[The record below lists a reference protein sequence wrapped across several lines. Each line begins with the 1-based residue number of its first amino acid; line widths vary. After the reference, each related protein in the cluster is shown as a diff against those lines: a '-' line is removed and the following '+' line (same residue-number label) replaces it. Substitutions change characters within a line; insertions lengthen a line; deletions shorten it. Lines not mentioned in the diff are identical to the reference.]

1 LLEIKRKDSTCIL
14 HKKEIIMALDATA
27 FMTKIEQRVGFTE
40 ADKTML
46 KSQAKWSQEIA
57 SEMADH
63 FYTYL
68 GRDAEM
74 ATILKAKEGR
84 MHHLHQTFIQWFQ
97 EMFTGMDDWGS
108 AYAERRWRIGLVHV
122 QIGIGPQH
130 VVPAMAAVVQE
141 VGKRVIAD
149 GKPEELREALSRIC
163 MIDLA
168 FIEQAYV
175 EVSAAA
181 VLKET
186 GWTEGLFKR
195 LVTRGVGTL

>member
-1 LLEIKRKDSTCIL
+1 MSLDPQTFLSIMEKRVL
-14 HKKEIIMALDATA
+14 
-27 FMTKIEQRVGFTE
+27 FTNE
-40 ADKTML
+40 EKSLL
-46 KSQAKWSQEIA
+46 KSHADWGQEIA

-74 ATILKAKEGR
+74 NAMLNTSEERIHRLRE
-84 MHHLHQTFIQWFQ
+84 TFIQWFH
-97 EMFTGMDDWGS
+97 EMFTGMDDWGN
-108 AYAERRWRIGLVHV
+108 AYANRRWRIGLVHV

-130 VVPAMAAVVQE
+130 VVPAMATVVNE
-141 VGKRVIAD
+141 VGKRLKTD
-149 GKPEELREALSRIC
+149 GKPEELRDALGRIC

-175 EVSAAA
+175 EVTSAA

-195 LVTRGVGTL
+195 LIATGAGSM